1 MRLEVIHA
9 GRIPYDEATLWQ
21 ERLVEARLRDEAPD
35 RLILC
40 EHPPVITL
48 GRGADRAHVLGSVD
62 ALREQGVAVHDTP
75 RGGDV
80 TWHGPGQ
87 LVAYPIVQLPAGR
100 QNVRGFVTDV
110 EEVVIRTLKDYNLTA
125 ERIEGLRGVWVGN
138 EKIAAV
144 GIRIWRW
151 VTSHGLA
158 INVDP
163 DLAGF
168 NLIVPC
174 GITDRGVTSMARLLK
189 AAPSMENVG
198 MSVIKHVANVFGYDE
213 IAEMSGGEAI
223 RIDQER

>member
-1 MRLEVIHA
+1 MRLEVIRVGMISYA
-9 GRIPYDEATLWQ
+9 EASRWQ
-21 ERLVEARLRDEAPD
+21 EELVAARLGGAPD

-40 EHPPVITL
+40 QHAPVITL
-48 GRGADRAHVLGSVD
+48 GRGAAREHVLATEAD
-62 ALREQGVAVHDTP
+62 LRSGGVALEDTP

-87 LVAYPIVQLPAGR
+87 LVAYPIFSLPPPR
-100 QNVRGFVTDV
+100 QNVRRYVTDV
-110 EEVVIRTLKDYNLTA
+110 EEVVIRTLADFALCAT
-125 ERIEGLRGVWVGN
+125 RVEGLRGVWVGK

-163 DLAGF
+163 DLSGF

-174 GITDRGVTSMARLLK
+174 GIPDRGVTSMAKLLGTSPGLAEVEQSVVRHTAAIFEYDDVTWRPPPIELK
-189 AAPSMENVG
+189 ADG
-198 MSVIKHVANVFGYDE
+198 
-213 IAEMSGGEAI
+213 
-223 RIDQER
+223 